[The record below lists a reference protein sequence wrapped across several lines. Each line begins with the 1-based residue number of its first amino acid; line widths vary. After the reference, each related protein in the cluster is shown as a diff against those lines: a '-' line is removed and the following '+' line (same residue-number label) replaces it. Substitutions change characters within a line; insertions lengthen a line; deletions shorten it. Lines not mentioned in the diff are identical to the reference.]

1 MSARRSVAPEVA
13 GVPARV
19 PSRGPSVGDARSGER
34 HVADLLVRRFRVED
48 PVVLLLAR
56 LTIRATA
63 AGHSCLDLAR
73 LDTELVASL
82 DARRQARD
90 ASSDPDPDLGLG
102 VDLGLDPDTEH
113 GPKTEADGLP
123 TLAVALEALRACPA
137 VHVVGGEAAG
147 PFPSDD
153 LGLGGIRIVGPRPL
167 VLDGTRL
174 ATHREHRAEQRLVSA
189 LAGRAAS
196 APTPVPLAPTPMTD
210 DPDQIAAVA
219 ALGDAGVR
227 AGIGVLAGGPGT
239 GKTTTV
245 AALLA
250 ARVAAHLDAQAAGHV
265 DGRPFS
271 IALAA
276 PTGKASA
283 RLTEA
288 LRGAL
293 DDVTAAH
300 GGEVARQLALLEATT
315 VHRLLRIGRGG
326 TRRSDEPLPYD
337 LVVIDEASMLALP
350 LAATLLE
357 ALEERTQLVLVG
369 DPDQLESV
377 ETGSVLRALV
387 DTLASDGGPLARL
400 TRNHRLD
407 LGEGDVLADVLARSV
422 RDGDV
427 EETLTLLRST
437 IDGDGSASVHF
448 VPTDDPLRRADEV
461 TGPLLDDGHG
471 GGLLAALAAADAGD
485 GASALAAL
493 DGVRLLCAHRH
504 GPVGA
509 STWAVRLR
517 ALLASRAG
525 AGSLPPGEVW
535 LPGEPV
541 MVLANDER
549 TGLVNGDTGVVVGR
563 GGARR
568 LVFARRDGTLL
579 ERGATT
585 LPDLASAYA
594 VTVHKSQGSE
604 YGTVVVL
611 LPPPTSPLATR
622 ELLYTAITRA
632 RRRVVL
638 IGSEASVRA
647 AVGRP
652 SVRMSGL
659 PEGLK
664 SLDGLM
670 VEEGR

>member
-1 MSARRSVAPEVA
+1 
-13 GVPARV
+13 
-19 PSRGPSVGDARSGER
+19 VGDARSGER
-34 HVADLLVRRFRVED
+34 HVADLLRRRFRVED
-48 PVVLLLAR
+48 PIVLLLAR

-63 AGHSCLDLAR
+63 AGHSCLDLEL
-73 LDTELVASL
+73 LDADLVASL

-90 ASSDPDPDLGLG
+90 VAPAADLGQG
-102 VDLGLDPDTEH
+102 PEH
-113 GPKTEADGLP
+113 GGADGPEGEGLP
-123 TLAVALEALRACPA
+123 SLAAALEALRACPA
-137 VHVVGGEAAG
+137 VHVVGGDAAG
-147 PFPSDD
+147 PFASDD
-153 LGLGGIRIVGPRPL
+153 LGLGDIRIVGPRPL

-174 ATHREHRAEQRLVSA
+174 ATHREHRAEQRLLSA
-189 LAGRAAS
+189 FARRAAS
-196 APTPVPLAPTPMTD
+196 AAVPVLLAPTPLTG
-210 DPDQIAAVA
+210 DPDQVAAVA
-219 ALGDAGVR
+219 TLGDRGVR

-250 ARVAAHLDAQAAGHV
+250 ARVAAHLGEQAV
-265 DGRPFS
+265 GRADDRPLS

-276 PTGKASA
+276 PTGKAAA

-293 DDVTAAH
+293 GAVAVAH
-300 GGEVARQLALLEATT
+300 GEAVARQLAMLEATT
-315 VHRLLRIGRGG
+315 VHRLLGIGRGG
-326 TRRSDEPLPYD
+326 SRRSAEPLPHD
-337 LVVIDEASMLALP
+337 LVVVDEASMLALP
-350 LAATLLE
+350 LAATLLD
-357 ALEERTQLVLVG
+357 ALEDRTQLVLVG

-407 LGEGDVLADVLARSV
+407 LGEGDVLADVLARAV

-427 EETLTLLRST
+427 EATVALLRGT
-437 IDGDGSASVHF
+437 IDGPDDASVRF
-448 VPTDDPLRRADEV
+448 VATDDPQRHADAV
-461 TGPLLDDGHG
+461 TGPLLDDGDG
-471 GGLLAALAAADAGD
+471 GGLLAALSAAEAGD
-485 GASALAAL
+485 GMAALAAL

-517 ALLASRAG
+517 ALLMARAG

-549 TGLVNGDTGVVVGR
+549 TGLVNGDTGVVIGR

-579 ERGATT
+579 ERSATA

-611 LPPPTSPLATR
+611 LPPATSPLATR

-638 IGSEASVRA
+638 VGSEASVRA
-647 AVGRP
+647 AVARP

-659 PEGLK
+659 PEGLAALHDTMK
-664 SLDGLM
+664 GHDDGGAPLTSPTS
-670 VEEGR
+670 G

>member
-1 MSARRSVAPEVA
+1 VSVRRSL
-13 GVPARV
+13 
-19 PSRGPSVGDARSGER
+19 SRGPSVGDARSGER
-34 HVADLLVRRFRVED
+34 HVAELLVRRFHVED

-73 LDTELVASL
+73 LDPDLVASL

-90 ASSDPDPDLGLG
+90 AVTAAD
-102 VDLGLDPDTEH
+102 LDPDQGID
-113 GPKTEADGLP
+113 GPDGSGGPDGERLP
-123 TLAVALEALRACPA
+123 SLPVALEALRACPA
-137 VHVVGGEAAG
+137 VHVVGGDAAG
-147 PFPSDD
+147 PFASDD

-174 ATHREHRAEQRLVSA
+174 ATHREHRAEQRLLSA
-189 LAGRAAS
+189 LVRRAAA
-196 APTPVPLAPTPMTD
+196 APLPEQLAPTPLTE

-219 ALGDAGVR
+219 AIGDAGVR

-250 ARVAAHLDAQAAGHV
+250 ARIEAHLGAQAAGRL
-265 DGRPFS
+265 DDRPLS

-293 DDVTAAH
+293 AGVAAAH
-300 GGEVARQLALLEATT
+300 GDEVARQLALLEATT
-315 VHRLLRIGRGG
+315 VHRLLGIDRGG
-326 TRRSDEPLPYD
+326 VRRSREPLPYD

-357 ALEERTQLVLVG
+357 ALEDHTQLVLVG

-387 DTLASDGGPLARL
+387 DTLASHGGPLARL

-407 LGEGDVLADVLARSV
+407 LGEGDVLADVLARAV

-427 EETLTLLRST
+427 EATLALLRES
-437 IDGDGSASVHF
+437 IDGPDGASVRF
-448 VPTDDPLRRADEV
+448 VPTDDPQRRADQV
-461 TGPLLDDGHG
+461 TGPLLDDGDG
-471 GGLLAALAAADAGD
+471 GGLLAALDAAEAGD
-485 GASALAAL
+485 GMAALAAL

-509 STWAVRLR
+509 STWAARVR
-517 ALLASRAG
+517 ALLASRSG

-549 TGLVNGDTGVVVGR
+549 TGLVNGDTGVVIGR
-563 GGARR
+563 SGARR

-579 ERGATT
+579 ERSATT

-611 LPPPTSPLATR
+611 LPPATSPLATR

-647 AVGRP
+647 AVSRP

-659 PEGLK
+659 PEGLQA
-664 SLDGLM
+664 LHRQVTGE
-670 VEEGR
+670 VG